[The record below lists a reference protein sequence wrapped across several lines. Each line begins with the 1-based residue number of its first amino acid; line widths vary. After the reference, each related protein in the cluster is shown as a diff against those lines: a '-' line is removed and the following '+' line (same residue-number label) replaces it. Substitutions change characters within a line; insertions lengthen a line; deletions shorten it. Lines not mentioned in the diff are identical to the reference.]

1 MSEEQLIATPGVF
14 GENGNFLLERELG
27 RGGMGGVYMGRD
39 KMLDR
44 PIALK
49 VMLRQYGED
58 PAFVEKFKR
67 EAQAAARLIH
77 PNIAQIYSYG
87 ISDGMPYIAM
97 ELVAGGSLDQLMKTR
112 GKDIDVPRVMKI
124 CEQVAQ
130 ALRCAADQGLVH
142 GDVKPENVLLDAN
155 GNAKLVD
162 FGLAAMQKDTTE
174 IWGTPYYIAPEKVRK
189 QEVDYRADMYS
200 LGGTIYHALTGVAPF
215 EGADATEVVR
225 KRFEGMPVPP
235 SHVRPGLSPQIDELV
250 MKMLALDPQDRYPSF
265 EALIEAFKQVLTT
278 GLTLVSPAEPST
290 GAARKQTGSKKIV
303 LKGKRRMT
311 VRRPTDLTAPS
322 EEEGAEK
329 SEESSEETPSKP
341 MSLRERRRQ
350 MMMERAGDQDDDD
363 EEKGVAGKALMTV
376 GGVILA
382 IVLIV
387 GGLIWYTVADKKSRE
402 RERQAQISAGIRTVM
417 AAIQDARP
425 KTEKFIQMYSDTVK
439 ETAASAEKTTQAV
452 ADAMSGMY
460 DEEAIALLRLP
471 KTKVLLDA
479 EASTNV
485 VVEAAA
491 PASTNGAP
499 QAAGS
504 VSNAVEQVAGAMT
517 NALAQA
523 VGEMANALAQV
534 VGERTNALAQA
545 APQESAQAGQDASS
559 EPEKK
564 IEIPL
569 FVTTVQDLWEKT
581 YAAQAALIYLQKSAE
596 ELYAYLET
604 AEKVVGQD
612 EAAMRQ
618 LEEISNKASSMFTSM
633 NESEYKTTI
642 QKSHG
647 SVLGKAKKLI
657 ETALRDVRVK
667 KAEAERAKQKEEAEK
682 RKTELEAEKEAARKA
697 KIEKEIAAAKACS
710 ESLLLT
716 AVRQL
721 DWKGAKRQLNDL
733 KTDVTDPIETAEG
746 QIQLDKELKKIEMM
760 ETVTTIFKRNLKGY
774 TFKARGKSPLSGR
787 KVVDTKD
794 TEFVIAVK
802 GGATRRIQWVNLF
815 VKEAYV
821 PSLNEIINR
830 YIVHGRENGSSRL
843 TAKEQANAY
852 FGMAML
858 LRTLCSANATA
869 VTFATDLVG
878 RGLRVMSDEYY
889 LSLAKEFFPDLDFEK
904 IQKEIESEKL

>member
-142 GDVKPENVLLDAN
+142 GDVKPENILLDAN

-235 SHVRPGLSPQIDELV
+235 SQVRPGLSPQIDELV
-250 MKMLALDPQDRYPSF
+250 MKMLALEPKDRYPTF

-278 GLTLVSPAEPST
+278 GLAPVSPAAPSS
-290 GAARKQTGSKKIV
+290 GVARKATGTKKIV
-303 LKGKRRMT
+303 VKGKRHMT

-322 EEEGAEK
+322 EEESAA
-329 SEESSEETPSKP
+329 SEEASEETESKP

-350 MMMERAGDQDDDD
+350 MMMERVGDQDDDD
-363 EEKGVAGKALMTV
+363 EEKGVAGKAFKTI
-376 GGVILA
+376 GGIILA
-382 IVLIV
+382 IALIV

-402 RERQAQISAGIRTVM
+402 RERQAQITAGIR
-417 AAIQDARP
+417 AASSAIQDARP
-425 KTEKFIQMYSDTVK
+425 KTEKFVQMCADIVNETV
-439 ETAASAEKTTQAV
+439 ASAEKTTQAV
-452 ADAMSGMY
+452 ADAMTGMY
-460 DEEAIALLRLP
+460 DDEAIALLKLP

-485 VVEAAA
+485 VEEAAA
-491 PASTNGAP
+491 PAVTNGAP
-499 QAAGS
+499 QAAGTAT
-504 VSNAVEQVAGAMT
+504 NAV
-517 NALAQA
+517 AQA
-523 VGEMANALAQV
+523 AQPAAAPREV
-534 VGERTNALAQA
+534 DPA
-545 APQESAQAGQDASS
+545 APQETPPAAPAAPESAEAPA

-581 YAAQAALIYLQKSAE
+581 YAAQAALIYIQQAAE
-596 ELYAYLET
+596 KLYAYLET

-618 LEEISNKASSMFTSM
+618 LEEISNKASSMFASI
-633 NESEYKTTI
+633 NDSEHKTTI

-647 SVLGKAKKLI
+647 SVLGKAKKLV

-667 KAEAERAKQKEEAEK
+667 KAEAERAKQKEAEAK
-682 RKTELEAEKEAARKA
+682 RKAELEAEREAARKA
-697 KIEKEIAAAKACS
+697 KIEKEVAAAKACS

-721 DWKGAKRQLNDL
+721 DWKSAKRQLNDL

-746 QIQLDKELKKIEMM
+746 LIQLDKELKKIEMM
-760 ETVTTIFKRNLKGY
+760 ETVTKIFQRNLKGY
-774 TFKARGKSPLSGR
+774 TFQKRGKSPLSGR

-794 TEFVIAVK
+794 TEFIIAVK

-815 VKEAYV
+815 AKEAYV

-830 YIVHGRENGSSRL
+830 YIVHGRENGTPRL
-843 TAKEQANAY
+843 TAREQANAY
-852 FGMAML
+852 FGTAML
-858 LRTLCSANATA
+858 LRNLCSANATA
-869 VTFATDLVG
+869 AAFATDLVG
-878 RGLRVMSDEYY
+878 RGVRVMADEYY
-889 LSLAKEFFPDLDFEK
+889 LSLAKEFFPDIDFEK
-904 IQKEIESEKL
+904 IQQEIESEKL